1 MRRTIIALLATVTGL
16 IFLLS
21 FKSQGIQPT
30 NRPAALAPT
39 SPGPAA
45 SKTPG
50 TSRSPS
56 NTATRSRTIAGAVIQ
71 TKYGPVQVRVTAI
84 GHRITDVQ
92 ALQLPTGD
100 SRDIQIDNYAVPQ
113 LRDEAL
119 AAQSARI
126 NTISGATYTSDGYAQ
141 SLQSALD
148 KLNA

>member
-1 MRRTIIALLATVTGL
+1 LLATVTGL

-21 FKSQGIQPT
+21 YKSHGIQPT

-39 SPGPAA
+39 SPGPA
-45 SKTPG
+45 TTQNPG
-50 TSRSPS
+50 ATQSPS
-56 NTATRSRTIAGAVIQ
+56 SSSTKPRTITGSVIN
-71 TKYGPVQVRVTAI
+71 TKYGPVQVRVTAV
-84 GHRITDVQ
+84 GTRITDVQ
-92 ALQLPTGD
+92 AIQLPTGN

-119 AAQSARI
+119 AAQSAHI